1 MIIEI
6 LRHTPIWV
14 WVILVGLVAIG
25 STMLRARAISAR
37 RMVILP
43 AAMLVYSLASIM
55 AAFSGNWVTVPAWA
69 AGVLAALLLSRWL
82 RVSADVRYEQATAL
96 FHLPGSVAP
105 MFLMIAIFCVKFAI
119 GAAAAIMPA
128 VLTDA
133 QFIAAI
139 SIISGLLSGAFLARS
154 LLAFASR
161 VARHNLSLSSNQP
174 FAQVAAAKL
183 SLSSH

>member
-1 MIIEI
+1 MFIEI
-6 LRHTPIWV
+6 LRQTPIWV
-14 WVILVGLVAIG
+14 WGILIGLIAIG
-25 STMLRARAISAR
+25 STMLRARTVSAR

-43 AAMLVYSLASIM
+43 AALLVSSLASLM
-55 AAFSGNWVTVPAWA
+55 AAFSGSWVTVPAWA

-105 MFLMIAIFCVKFAI
+105 LLLMVAIFCVKFAI
-119 GAAAAIMPA
+119 GIAAAIMPA
-128 VLTDA
+128 VLTEA

-139 SIISGLLSGAFLARS
+139 SIISGLLSGAFLGRS

-161 VARHNLSLSSNQP
+161 VARHNVPLSSNQG
-174 FAQVAAAKL
+174 FA
-183 SLSSH
+183 